1 MIQNKEILDKML
13 AICTNEISH
22 ANQMLI
28 MDVPEW
34 IESIAMR
41 AANDGFGCIPFM
53 YKGNEWRVFIKA
65 IFPYEEQGSP
75 EYRPQTILLDVL
87 AIIVFDKMTQSV
99 LQISYDFGE
108 TLHVIKS
115 NNVRITREEKI

>member
-1 MIQNKEILDKML
+1 MITNKEILNKML
-13 AICTNEISH
+13 AICANEISH

-34 IESIAMR
+34 IENIALR
-41 AANDGFGCIPFM
+41 AANDGFGCIPFI

-65 IFPYEEQGSP
+65 IFPCEEKGNP
-75 EYRPQTILLDVL
+75 EYRPRTILLDVL

-108 TLHVIKS
+108 SLHVIKS
-115 NNVRITREEKI
+115 NNVRITYDEKI